1 MSKFL
6 IMLLVAF
13 TALSCSKKVEVKGNF
28 AGGSPLERIEFL
40 EASGVATLPL
50 MNIGVDSKGS
60 FSGSFEAP
68 KNGMYIMSYAG
79 KTAMIYL
86 KGGQSLNI
94 SGQAANFPNQF
105 TITGDAKNNND
116 FLLDVQK
123 FVQGYAS
130 KINVGDLVM
139 KNEDVFFFV
148 VEIFII
154 KKIKCSLFLFY
165 FRTQLPFHIFNYLIC
180 F

>member
-1 MSKFL
+1 MSKYFL
-6 IMLLVAF
+6 MLIFAFVAM
-13 TALSCSKKVEVKGNF
+13 SCSKKVEVKGNL
-28 AGGSPLERIEFL
+28 AGGSPLERIEFI

-50 MNIGVDSKGS
+50 VNLGVDSKGS

-86 KGGQSLNI
+86 KGGQQLNI

-116 FLLDVQK
+116 FLMDVQK
-123 FVQGYAS
+123 FVQGYA
-130 KINVGDLVM
+130 
-139 KNEDVFFFV
+139 
-148 VEIFII
+148 
-154 KKIKCSLFLFY
+154 
-165 FRTQLPFHIFNYLIC
+165 
-180 F
+180 